1 MLFKFFDLV
10 RLYVY
15 PALLV
20 LFFFGLTVFIHE
32 FGHYLMARRRRMIVE
47 RFFIGF
53 GPRIFSW
60 KRAGIEYGVAWLPFG
75 GYVALPQMGPLEAI
89 EGKTDQAAA
98 ELPVARPV
106 DKIFVAVAGP
116 FMNLVLAFV
125 IATVLWRIGMPA
137 ANHSTVIGWVEPN
150 SPEELAGLHSGD
162 RIIQLNGK
170 AVSKWTDILTGVA
183 LSFEPTVNVV
193 LMRGSE
199 RIVCN
204 LETTYEKEFGIKMT
218 GLYPP
223 GRPVA
228 VRARPGSPADRA
240 GIQPQDEF
248 LAIEGVPVYSRAQLI
263 ELISKRADK
272 PTHIKLLRAGVVV
285 VSAVTP
291 VVEPQ
296 AKVARIGVELTEQ
309 IARPGPKPW
318 EQFSDV
324 FEMLG
329 NSVYAV
335 IHHKQTGVSVKSF
348 AGPVGILGG
357 WWGEFSS
364 GGMRR
369 GLWLAI
375 VLNINLAIFNLLP
388 LPVLDGGHIVFAL
401 IETIIRKPVNARFV
415 RVVTTGFAAILIGF
429 MLYITFNDIQKFLPH
444 KQPVLSVPS
453 TNEPAPATAAP

>member
-1 MLFKFFDLV
+1 MLFKLIDLF
-10 RLYVY
+10 RLYIY

-32 FGHYLMARRRRMIVE
+32 FGHYLMARRRRMVVE

-75 GYVALPQMGPLEAI
+75 GYVMLPQMGPMEAL
-89 EGKTDQAAA
+89 EGKAEKTAA
-98 ELPVARPV
+98 ELPPASPA
-106 DKIFVAVAGP
+106 DKILVSVAGP
-116 FMNLVLAFV
+116 FMNLVLAFM

-150 SPEELAGLHSGD
+150 SHEELAGLHAGD

-170 AVSKWTDILTGVA
+170 DVSKWTDILTGVA
-183 LSFEPTVNVV
+183 LSLEPTVNVV
-193 LMRGSE
+193 ALRGDE
-199 RIVCN
+199 RIDCN

-228 VRARPGSPADRA
+228 VRARPNSPADRA
-240 GIQPQDEF
+240 GIHPQDEF

-263 ELISKRADK
+263 ELISKRSDK
-272 PTHIKLLRAGVVV
+272 PTHIKLLRTGTVVELV
-285 VSAVTP
+285 VTP
-291 VVEPQ
+291 LTEPQ
-296 AKVARIGVELTEQ
+296 EKVARIGVELTEQ
-309 IARPGPKPW
+309 IVRPGPKPW
-318 EQFSDV
+318 EQFGDV
-324 FEMLG
+324 LEMLG

-357 WWGEFSS
+357 WWNEFAS

-369 GLWLAI
+369 GLWLAV

-401 IETIIRKPVNARFV
+401 IEAVIRKPVNARLV
-415 RVVTTGFAAILIGF
+415 HVVTTGFAAVLIGF
-429 MLYITFNDIQKFLPH
+429 MLYITFNDVQKFLPRRA
-444 KQPVLSVPS
+444 PALSVPG
-453 TNEPAPATAAP
+453 TNETAAPTAP

>member
-1 MLFKFFDLV
+1 MLFKFIDLV

-60 KRAGIEYGVAWLPFG
+60 KSSGIEYGVAWLPFG
-75 GYVALPQMGPLEAI
+75 GYVALPQMGPMEAF
-89 EGKTDQAAA
+89 EGKTDKTAA
-98 ELPVARPV
+98 ELPAARPI
-106 DKIFVAVAGP
+106 DKILVAVAGP
-116 FMNLVLAFV
+116 FMNLVLAFA
-125 IATVLWRIGMPA
+125 IATVLWRIGLPA
-137 ANHSTVIGWVEPN
+137 ANHSTVIGWIEPN
-150 SPEELAGLHSGD
+150 SHEELAGLRAGD

-170 AVSKWTDILTGVA
+170 DVSKWTDIVAGVA
-183 LSFEPTVNVV
+183 LSLEPVVNVV
-193 LMRGSE
+193 AMRGDE
-199 RIVCN
+199 RIDCN
-204 LETTYEKEFGIKMT
+204 LETIYEKEFGIKMT

-240 GIQPQDEF
+240 GILAQDEF
-248 LAIEGVPVYSRAQLI
+248 LAIEGVPVYSRQQLI

-272 PTHIKLLRAGVVV
+272 LTHIKLLRAGAVVEL
-285 VSAVTP
+285 AVTP
-291 VVEPQ
+291 VTEPP
-296 AKVARIGVELTEQ
+296 AEVARIGVELTEQ
-309 IARPGPKPW
+309 IVRPGPKPW
-318 EQFSDV
+318 EQFGDV
-324 FEMLG
+324 FGMLHD
-329 NSVYAV
+329 SVYAI

-357 WWGEFSS
+357 WWGEFAS

-369 GLWLAI
+369 GLWLAV

-401 IETIIRKPVNARFV
+401 IEAVLRKPVNTRLV
-415 RVVTTGFAAILIGF
+415 HVVTTGFAALLIGF
-429 MLYITFNDIQKFLPH
+429 MLYITFNDIQKFLPR
-444 KQPVLSVPS
+444 KPPALSVPG
-453 TNEPAPATAAP
+453 TNEPAPATVTP

>member
-1 MLFKFFDLV
+1 MLFNFFTIV

-60 KRAGIEYGVAWLPFG
+60 KRDGIEYGVAWLPFG
-75 GYVALPQMGPLEAI
+75 GYVALPQMGPMEAV
-89 EGKTDQAAA
+89 EGKTDKTAA
-98 ELPVARPV
+98 ELPAARPV
-106 DKIFVAVAGP
+106 DKILVAVAGP

-125 IATVLWRIGMPA
+125 IATVLWHIGMPA
-137 ANHSTVIGWVEPN
+137 ANRSTVIGWIEPN
-150 SPEELAGLHSGD
+150 SHEELAGLRAGD
-162 RIIQLNGK
+162 RIVQLNGK
-170 AVSKWTDILTGVA
+170 EVSKWTDIATGVA
-183 LSFEPTVNVV
+183 LSLEPVVNVV
-193 LMRGSE
+193 ALRGDE
-199 RIVCN
+199 RIECN

-240 GIQPQDEF
+240 GIQSQDEF
-248 LAIEGVPVYSRAQLI
+248 LAIESVPVYSRAQLI

-272 PTHIKLLRAGVVV
+272 LTRIKLMRAGTVVELE
-285 VSAVTP
+285 VTP
-291 VVEPQ
+291 VAEPP
-296 AKVARIGVELTEQ
+296 AEVARIGVELTEQ
-309 IARPGPKPW
+309 IVRPGPKPW
-318 EQFSDV
+318 EQFGDV
-324 FEMLG
+324 LGMLRD
-329 NSVYAV
+329 SVYAV
-335 IHHKQTGVSVKSF
+335 AHHKQTGVSVKSF

-357 WWGEFSS
+357 WWGEFAT

-369 GLWLAI
+369 GLWLAV

-401 IETIIRKPVNARFV
+401 VEAVIRKPVNARFV
-415 RVVTTGFAAILIGF
+415 HLVTTGFAALLIGF
-429 MLYITFNDIQKFLPH
+429 MLYITFNDVQKFLPH
-444 KQPVLSVPS
+444 KQPALSVPG
-453 TNEPAPATAAP
+453 TNEPMPAATVP

>member
-20 LFFFGLTVFIHE
+20 IFFFGLTIFIHE

-60 KRAGIEYGVAWLPFG
+60 KSSGIEYGVAWLPFG
-75 GYVALPQMGPLEAI
+75 GYVMLPQMGPMEAF
-89 EGKTDQAAA
+89 EGKTEKPTTEIPA
-98 ELPVARPV
+98 ARPL
-106 DKIFVAVAGP
+106 DKILVSVAGP

-137 ANHSTVIGWVEPN
+137 ANHSTVIGWIEPN
-150 SPEELAGLHSGD
+150 SHEELAGLRAGD
-162 RIIQLNGK
+162 RIIQINGK
-170 AVSKWTDILTGVA
+170 EVSKWTDIATGVA
-183 LSFEPTVNVV
+183 LSLEPNVNVV
-193 LMRGSE
+193 AMRGDE
-199 RIVCN
+199 RIECN

-228 VRARPGSPADRA
+228 VRTRPGSPADRA
-240 GIQPQDEF
+240 GIQSRDEF
-248 LAIEGVPVYSRAQLI
+248 LAIESVPVFSRAQLI

-272 PTHIKLLRAGVVV
+272 LTHVKLLRDGKVVELT
-285 VSAVTP
+285 VTP
-291 VVEPQ
+291 VAAPEE
-296 AKVARIGVELTEQ
+296 KVARIGVELTEQ
-309 IARPGPKPW
+309 IVKPGPKPW

-324 FEMLG
+324 LDMLG

-335 IHHKQTGVSVKSF
+335 AHHKQTGVTVKSF

-357 WWGEFSS
+357 WWGEFAS

-369 GLWLAI
+369 GLWLAV
-375 VLNINLAIFNLLP
+375 VLNINLAIFNLRP

-401 IETIIRKPVNARFV
+401 IEAVIRKPVNARFV
-415 RVVTTGFAAILIGF
+415 HVVTTGFAAVLIGF
-429 MLYITFNDIQKFLPH
+429 MLYITFNDVQKFLPH
-444 KQPVLSVPS
+444 RSPALSVTS
-453 TNEPAPATAAP
+453 TNEPAATTTP

>member
-1 MLFKFFDLV
+1 MLFNFFTIV

-60 KRAGIEYGVAWLPFG
+60 KRDGIEYGVAWLPFG
-75 GYVALPQMGPLEAI
+75 GYVALPQMGPMEAV
-89 EGKTDQAAA
+89 EGKTDKTAA
-98 ELPVARPV
+98 ELPAARPV
-106 DKIFVAVAGP
+106 DKILVAVAGP

-125 IATVLWRIGMPA
+125 IATVLWHIGMPA
-137 ANHSTVIGWVEPN
+137 ANRSTVIGWIEPN
-150 SPEELAGLHSGD
+150 SHEELAGLRAGD

-170 AVSKWTDILTGVA
+170 EVSKWIDIATGVA
-183 LSFEPTVNVV
+183 LSLEPVVNVV
-193 LMRGSE
+193 ALRGDE
-199 RIVCN
+199 RIECN

-228 VRARPGSPADRA
+228 IRARPGSPADRA
-240 GIQPQDEF
+240 GIQSQDEF
-248 LAIEGVPVYSRAQLI
+248 LAIENIPVYSRAQLI

-272 PTHIKLLRAGVVV
+272 LTRIKLMRAGTVVELE
-285 VSAVTP
+285 VTP
-291 VVEPQ
+291 VAEPP
-296 AKVARIGVELTEQ
+296 AEVARIGVELTEQ
-309 IARPGPKPW
+309 IVRPGPKPW
-318 EQFSDV
+318 EQFGDV
-324 FEMLG
+324 LGMLRD
-329 NSVYAV
+329 SVYAV
-335 IHHKQTGVSVKSF
+335 AHHKQTGVSVKSF

-357 WWGEFSS
+357 WWGEFAT

-369 GLWLAI
+369 GLWLAV

-401 IETIIRKPVNARFV
+401 VEAVIRKPVNARFV
-415 RVVTTGFAAILIGF
+415 HLVTTGFAALLIGF
-429 MLYITFNDIQKFLPH
+429 MLYITFNDVQKFLPH
-444 KQPVLSVPS
+444 KQPALS
-453 TNEPAPATAAP
+453 

>member
-1 MLFKFFDLV
+1 MQFNFFTIV

-60 KRAGIEYGVAWLPFG
+60 KRDGIEYGVAWLPFG
-75 GYVALPQMGPLEAI
+75 GYVALPQMGPMEAV
-89 EGKTDQAAA
+89 EGKTDKTAA
-98 ELPVARPV
+98 ELPAARPV
-106 DKIFVAVAGP
+106 DKILVAVAGP

-125 IATVLWRIGMPA
+125 IATVLWHIGMPA
-137 ANHSTVIGWVEPN
+137 ANRSTVIGWIEPN
-150 SPEELAGLHSGD
+150 SHEELAGLRAGD
-162 RIIQLNGK
+162 RIVQLNGK
-170 AVSKWTDILTGVA
+170 EVSKWTDIATGVA
-183 LSFEPTVNVV
+183 LSLEPVVNVV
-193 LMRGSE
+193 ALRGDE
-199 RIVCN
+199 RIECN

-228 VRARPGSPADRA
+228 IRARPGSPADRA
-240 GIQPQDEF
+240 GIQSQDEF
-248 LAIEGVPVYSRAQLI
+248 LAIENIPVYSRAQLI

-272 PTHIKLLRAGVVV
+272 LTRIKLMRAGTVVELE
-285 VSAVTP
+285 VTP
-291 VVEPQ
+291 VAEPP
-296 AKVARIGVELTEQ
+296 AEVARIGVELTEQ
-309 IARPGPKPW
+309 IVRPGPKPW
-318 EQFSDV
+318 EQFGDV
-324 FEMLG
+324 LGMLRD
-329 NSVYAV
+329 SVYAV
-335 IHHKQTGVSVKSF
+335 AHHKQTGVSVKSF

-357 WWGEFSS
+357 WWGEFAT

-369 GLWLAI
+369 GLWLAV

-401 IETIIRKPVNARFV
+401 VEAVIRKPVNARFV
-415 RVVTTGFAAILIGF
+415 HVVTTGFAALLIGF
-429 MLYITFNDIQKFLPH
+429 MLYITFNDVQKFLPH
-444 KQPVLSVPS
+444 KQPALSVPG
-453 TNEPAPATAAP
+453 TNEPMPAATVP

>member
-75 GYVALPQMGPLEAI
+75 GYVALPQMGPMEAF
-89 EGKTDQAAA
+89 EGKTDKTAA
-98 ELPVARPV
+98 EVPAARPV
-106 DKIFVAVAGP
+106 DKILVSVAGP
-116 FMNLVLAFV
+116 FMNLVLAFA
-125 IATVLWRIGMPA
+125 IATVLWRIGMPS
-137 ANHSTVIGWVEPN
+137 ANHSTVIGWIEQN
-150 SPEELAGLHSGD
+150 SHEELAGLRAGD

-170 AVSKWTDILTGVA
+170 EVSKWTDIIAGVA
-183 LSFEPTVNVV
+183 LSLEPTVNIVA
-193 LMRGSE
+193 MRGDE
-199 RIVCN
+199 RIDCN

-240 GIQPQDEF
+240 GILPQDEF
-248 LAIEGVPVYSRAQLI
+248 LAIEGVPVYSRQQLI

-272 PTHIKLLRAGVVV
+272 LTHIKLLRAGAVVEL
-285 VSAVTP
+285 AVTP
-291 VVEPQ
+291 VTEPQ
-296 AKVARIGVELTEQ
+296 EKVARIGVELTEQ
-309 IARPGPKPW
+309 IVRPGPKPW
-318 EQFSDV
+318 EQFGDV
-324 FEMLG
+324 LDMLRD
-329 NSVYAV
+329 SVYAV

-357 WWGEFSS
+357 WWGEFAS

-369 GLWLAI
+369 GLWLAV

-401 IETIIRKPVNARFV
+401 IETAIRKPVNARLV
-415 RVVTTGFAAILIGF
+415 HVVTTGFAALLIGF
-429 MLYITFNDIQKFLPH
+429 MLYITFNDVQKFLPH
-444 KQPVLSVPS
+444 KQPALSVPG
-453 TNEPAPATAAP
+453 TNEPLPTAVAP

>member
-60 KRAGIEYGVAWLPFG
+60 KRSGIEYGVAWLPFG
-75 GYVALPQMGPLEAI
+75 GYVALPQMGPMEAF
-89 EGKTDQAAA
+89 EGKTDKTAA
-98 ELPVARPV
+98 ELPAAPPV
-106 DKIFVAVAGP
+106 SKILVSVAGP
-116 FMNLVLAFV
+116 FMNLVLAFL

-150 SPEELAGLHSGD
+150 SHEELAGLRAGD
-162 RIIQLNGK
+162 RILQLNGK
-170 AVSKWTDILTGVA
+170 DVSKWADIATGVA
-183 LSFEPTVNVV
+183 LSLEPTVNIVAV
-193 LMRGSE
+193 RGDE

-204 LETTYEKEFGIKMT
+204 LETTFEKEFGIKMT

-240 GIQPQDEF
+240 GILPQDEF

-272 PTHIKLLRAGVVV
+272 LTHIKLLRAGTVVEL
-285 VSAVTP
+285 AVTP
-291 VVEPQ
+291 VTEPQ
-296 AKVARIGVELTEQ
+296 EKVARIGVELTEQ
-309 IARPGPKPW
+309 IVRPGPKPW

-324 FEMLG
+324 LEMLG

-335 IHHKQTGVSVKSF
+335 VHHKQTGVSVKSF

-357 WWGEFSS
+357 WWGEFAS

-369 GLWLAI
+369 GLWLAV

-401 IETIIRKPVNARFV
+401 IEAVLRKPVNARLV
-415 RVVTTGFAAILIGF
+415 HVVTTGFAALLIGF
-429 MLYITFNDIQKFLPH
+429 MLYITFNDIQKFLPRR
-444 KQPVLSVPS
+444 PPALSVPG
-453 TNEPAPATAAP
+453 TNEPAPATDAP

>member
-10 RLYVY
+10 QLYVY

-20 LFFFGLTVFIHE
+20 IFFFGLTIFIHE

-60 KRAGIEYGVAWLPFG
+60 KSSGIEYGVAWLPFG
-75 GYVALPQMGPLEAI
+75 GYVMLPQMGPMEAF
-89 EGKTDQAAA
+89 EGKTEKPAA
-98 ELPVARPV
+98 EIPAARPL
-106 DKIFVAVAGP
+106 DKILVSVAGP

-137 ANHSTVIGWVEPN
+137 ANHSTVIGWIEPN
-150 SPEELAGLHSGD
+150 SHEELAGLRAGD
-162 RIIQLNGK
+162 RIIQINGK
-170 AVSKWTDILTGVA
+170 EVSKWTDIATGVA
-183 LSFEPTVNVV
+183 LSLEPNVNVV
-193 LMRGSE
+193 AMRGDD
-199 RIVCN
+199 RIECN

-228 VRARPGSPADRA
+228 VRTRPGSPADHA
-240 GIQPQDEF
+240 GIQSQDEF
-248 LAIEGVPVYSRAQLI
+248 LAIESVPVFSRAQLI

-272 PTHIKLLRAGVVV
+272 LTHVKLLRDGKVVELT
-285 VSAVTP
+285 VTP
-291 VVEPQ
+291 VAAPEE
-296 AKVARIGVELTEQ
+296 KVARIGVELTEQ
-309 IARPGPKPW
+309 IVKPGPKPW

-324 FEMLG
+324 LDMLG

-335 IHHKQTGVSVKSF
+335 AHHKQTGVTVKSF

-357 WWGEFSS
+357 WWGEFAS

-369 GLWLAI
+369 GLWLAV
-375 VLNINLAIFNLLP
+375 VLNVNLAIFNLLP

-401 IETIIRKPVNARFV
+401 IEAVIRKPVNARLV
-415 RVVTTGFAAILIGF
+415 HVVTTGFAAVLIGF

-444 KQPVLSVPS
+444 RAPVLRATG
-453 TNEPAPATAAP
+453 TNEPAATTAP

>member
-1 MLFKFFDLV
+1 MLFKFIDLF
-10 RLYVY
+10 RLYIY

-32 FGHYLMARRRRMIVE
+32 FGHYLMARRRRMVVE

-60 KRAGIEYGVAWLPFG
+60 KRSGIEYGVAWLPFG
-75 GYVALPQMGPLEAI
+75 GYVMLPQMGPMEAL
-89 EGKTDQAAA
+89 EGKAEKTAA
-98 ELPVARPV
+98 ELPPASPA
-106 DKIFVAVAGP
+106 DKILVSVAGP
-116 FMNLVLAFV
+116 FMNLVLAFI

-150 SPEELAGLHSGD
+150 SHEELAGLHAGD

-170 AVSKWTDILTGVA
+170 DVSKWTDILTGVA
-183 LSFEPTVNVV
+183 LSLEPTVNVV
-193 LMRGSE
+193 ALRGDE
-199 RIVCN
+199 RIECN

-228 VRARPGSPADRA
+228 VRARPNSPADRA

-263 ELISKRADK
+263 ELISKRSDK
-272 PTHIKLLRAGVVV
+272 PTHIKLLRTGTVVELL
-285 VSAVTP
+285 VTP
-291 VVEPQ
+291 LTEPQ
-296 AKVARIGVELTEQ
+296 EKVARIGVELTEQ
-309 IARPGPKPW
+309 IVRPGPKPW
-318 EQFSDV
+318 EQGGDV
-324 FEMLG
+324 LEMLG

-357 WWGEFSS
+357 WWNEFAS

-369 GLWLAI
+369 GLWLAV

-401 IETIIRKPVNARFV
+401 IEAVIRKPVNARFV
-415 RVVTTGFAAILIGF
+415 HVVTTGFAAVLIGF
-429 MLYITFNDIQKFLPH
+429 MLYITFNDVQKFLPH
-444 KQPVLSVPS
+444 RAPALSVPG
-453 TNEPAPATAAP
+453 TNEPAVSPAP

>member
-20 LFFFGLTVFIHE
+20 IFFFGLTIFIHE

-60 KRAGIEYGVAWLPFG
+60 KSSGIEYGVAWLPFG
-75 GYVALPQMGPLEAI
+75 GYVMLPQMGPMEAF
-89 EGKTDQAAA
+89 EGKTEKPAA
-98 ELPVARPV
+98 EIPAARPL
-106 DKIFVAVAGP
+106 DKILVSVAGP

-137 ANHSTVIGWVEPN
+137 ANHSTVIGWIEPN
-150 SPEELAGLHSGD
+150 SHEELAGLRAGD
-162 RIIQLNGK
+162 RIIQINGK
-170 AVSKWTDILTGVA
+170 EVSKWTDIATGVA
-183 LSFEPTVNVV
+183 LSLEPNVNVV
-193 LMRGSE
+193 AMRGDD
-199 RIVCN
+199 RIECN

-228 VRARPGSPADRA
+228 VRTRPGSPADRA
-240 GIQPQDEF
+240 GIQSQDEF
-248 LAIEGVPVYSRAQLI
+248 LAIESVPVFSRAQLI

-272 PTHIKLLRAGVVV
+272 LTHIKLLREGKVVELT
-285 VSAVTP
+285 VTP
-291 VVEPQ
+291 VAAPEE
-296 AKVARIGVELTEQ
+296 KVARIGVELTEQ
-309 IARPGPKPW
+309 IVKPGPKPW

-324 FEMLG
+324 LEMLG
-329 NSVYAV
+329 NSIYAV
-335 IHHKQTGVSVKSF
+335 AHHKQTGVTVKSF

-357 WWGEFSS
+357 WWGEFAS

-369 GLWLAI
+369 GLWLAV

-401 IETIIRKPVNARFV
+401 IEAVIRKPVNARLV
-415 RVVTTGFAAILIGF
+415 HVVTTGFAAVLIGF

-444 KQPVLSVPS
+444 RAPVLRATG
-453 TNEPAPATAAP
+453 TNEPAATTAP